1 MTMYMSVG
9 GMECKVSFTLK
20 SLKFMRVAV
29 LCWPWCG
36 GSLGMGLSF
45 EMDGARVGILQW
57 NYVKLGSLSSSCLTE
72 FACFCL
78 RR

>member
-1 MTMYMSVG
+1 MQ
-9 GMECKVSFTLK
+9 SFLHFEK
-20 SLKFMRVAV
+20 SQVHASRCAV
-29 LCWPWCG
+29 LALVV